1 MKRGRACGVGLTG
14 ARTAKPSGLGRRSPD
29 SLSGDGSFGSL
40 ALAPLFAQSAARSP
54 SFHEVVRYG
63 TTWSRRFRAQGPGRF
78 CLRAHGPRGRGLRD
92 RLESSCANPVFGIPT
107 VVEARDAHALASLP
121 GMDEAA
127 AADVNPAMTKAI
139 EEHQIAR
146 LKAVAGDG

>member
-1 MKRGRACGVGLTG
+1 WLSVVHGVVGCGLWW
-14 ARTAKPSGLGRRSPD
+14 SG
-29 SLSGDGSFGSL
+29 
-40 ALAPLFAQSAARSP
+40 
-54 SFHEVVRYG
+54 
-63 TTWSRRFRAQGPGRF
+63 RFRAQGPVRF

-146 LKAVAGDG
+146 PQAGPGAGRARAIQLR